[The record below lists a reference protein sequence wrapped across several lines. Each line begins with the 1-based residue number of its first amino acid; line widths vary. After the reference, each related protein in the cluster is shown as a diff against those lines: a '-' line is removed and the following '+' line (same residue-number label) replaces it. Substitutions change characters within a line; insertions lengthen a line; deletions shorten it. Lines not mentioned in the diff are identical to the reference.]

1 MASLV
6 VAFVIP
12 VMDSGY
18 HFMVQDP
25 ATGQMVSNTKVL
37 PAPQANMIAAVSKG
51 LLADP
56 ANQPWLLYGLGGF
69 VAIMLYM
76 AGVPML
82 AFALGIYIP
91 IPINMA
97 VLAGAFVSYI
107 VGKTGGSE
115 KVRKARQDQGILI
128 ASGLMA
134 GAAIFGG
141 IIPAILRQAEA
152 GGAHPV
158 PFHRRGV
165 RARIP
170 RRRQA
175 VPAHGKPLDWYEG
188 FVGQGIS
195 LLMFLGLAVVCF
207 LLAKKGAE
215 WYLREEEA
223 AEREST

>member
-1 MASLV
+1 M

-18 HFMVQDP
+18 HFLVPDP
-25 ATGQMVSNTKVL
+25 ATGEMVSNTKVL
-37 PAPQANMIAAVSKG
+37 PAPQANMIAAVSQG
-51 LLADP
+51 LLEDP

-91 IPINMA
+91 ISINMA

-107 VGKTGGSE
+107 VGNTGGSE
-115 KVRKARQDQGILI
+115 KVKKARQEQGILI

-134 GAAIFGG
+134 GAAIFG
-141 IIPAILRQAEA
+141 IITAILRQPALGAPIRFISVGEKFWLEHTKAGEA
-152 GGAHPV
+152 FLQSESA
-158 PFHRRGV
+158 
-165 RARIP
+165 
-170 RRRQA
+170 
-175 VPAHGKPLDWYEG
+175 DWYEG
-188 FVGQGIS
+188 VWGQGIS
-195 LLMFLGLAVVCF
+195 LVMFVGLAVVCF

-215 WYLREEEA
+215 WFLREEEE